1 MKKEYKNPHFQLV
14 YVDTNDL
21 VCSSPGSVFDGN
33 TIENGDGSI
42 GAAAR
47 SRNNPIWDDYEN

>member
-1 MKKEYKNPHFQLV
+1 MKKEYNNPRLQLV

-33 TIENGDGSI
+33 TMGNGDGT
-42 GAAAR
+42 GDAAAR